1 MTTLAI
7 EDSIYLR
14 GERGVSVVMMHH
26 SGGWHGHIGDGD
38 NYVRVTLVVPSSAV
52 GHIVDPLPVVLQMSL
67 SARTR
72 TFENPVCQQ

>member
-1 MTTLAI
+1 MRLLTIFVMIATTVL
-7 EDSIYLR
+7 STTHPWNR
-14 GERGVSVVMMHH
+14 
-26 SGGWHGHIGDGD
+26 HGHIGDGD